1 MRVTVIYDDKFI
13 SVDNVG
19 MHFPDNWPFE
29 ETDIHAIQWYD
40 THGELEYRTADLNKQ
55 LTDQTE
61 VQKYIDFHNVEYTK
75 WKEEQDRIAE
85 EERKRLVTWDE
96 AMKELEL
103 QMNTMQKNHEQLIT
117 KMKNEH
123 DIQIERIQ
131 ENHMNLFNAANA
143 LQGNVGEDQY
153 QMYEN
158 IVDATDTL
166 TMFDGNVDPSLF
178 DDSVDP
184 TLFESDEPTG
194 DLETTT
200 QNASVLED
208 FSNFD
213 LSLLEDEFSL
223 ELLFEEEDPVVN
235 EIEQLIQQDEQSEEE
250 TNN

>member
-1 MRVTVIYDDKFI
+1 MRLTVIYDDYFI

-19 MHFPDNWPFE
+19 MHFPDNWPFD
-29 ETDIHAIQWYD
+29 ETHIHAIQWYD
-40 THGELEYRTADLNKQ
+40 DHGELEYRTADPNKQ
-55 LTDQTE
+55 LEDQLE
-61 VQKYIDFHNVEYTK
+61 VQKYIDFHTVEYNK
-75 WKEEQDRIAE
+75 WKDEQDRLAE

-103 QMNTMQKNHEQLIT
+103 QLNTMQKNHEQLIT
-117 KMKNEH
+117 QMKTDH

-131 ENHMNLFNAANA
+131 ENHMNLYNAANA
-143 LQGNVGEDQY
+143 LQGNIGEDQY

-158 IVDATDTL
+158 IVDATDNL

-184 TLFESDEPTG
+184 ALFETDGEPQAQTEAPG
-194 DLETTT
+194 TT
-200 QNASVLED
+200 NVLED

-235 EIEQLIQQDEQSEEE
+235 EIEQLIKQDEIDQQSTPE
-250 TNN
+250 